1 MDSTVIVGGGCIGRF
16 YAAQFAYAGMPVSL
30 ISRHL
35 AQTGERP
42 PWRIRQ
48 RPTPQVA
55 STTVTTDLRL
65 PGPRIPIYANGDD
78 AHEALAQACVVLL
91 AVPTAVLPTMQAALA
106 AHLAPAA
113 IIAVMADGFAAD
125 AQIAAWAGGERTALA
140 VPFIAIDTRRDGVI
154 EHHGHGHVWISHHR
168 DCDVIRKRLV
178 VHFALAGI
186 KTGSRDNRRI
196 NGWLR
201 RSWDGPWNALSALHG
216 VGARTLVGERAGRQ
230 RLTALVAAFL
240 HLANRDLAA
249 HWYSERIEQD
259 WIDAC
264 LESAHDLGDVPPP
277 AVRAACARS
286 PIDLSHLIDRTLPT
300 LATDSQHAATLAD
313 LIRDLDQAGIRC

>member
-30 ISRHL
+30 ISKHL
-35 AQTGERP
+35 ARSGNRP

-55 STTVTTDLRL
+55 STTVTRDLRL
-65 PGPRIPIYANGDD
+65 PGSRIPLFADGDD
-78 AHEALAQACVVLL
+78 AHDALVQASVVVL
-91 AVPTAVLPTMQAALA
+91 AVPTSALPSMRAVIE
-106 AHLAPAA
+106 AHLAPGA
-113 IIAVMADGFAAD
+113 IVAVMADGYAAD
-125 AQIAAWAGGERTALA
+125 APIAAWAGGERTALA

-168 DCDVIRKRLV
+168 DCDVTRKRLV

-216 VGARTLVGERAGRQ
+216 VGARGLVGDLASRQ
-230 RLTALVAAFL
+230 RLIALIAAFL

-264 LESAHDLGDVPPP
+264 LESAHDLGDTPPP
-277 AVRAACARS
+277 ALRTVRHRS
-286 PIDLSHLIDRTLPT
+286 PIDLSHLVDRTLPT
-300 LATDSQHAATLAD
+300 QATDPQHAATLAA